1 MDAEAEIA
9 RSLMRAVGVKAF
21 LEVPADRPDEFITV
35 EQTGSSEGR
44 VSRVS
49 LAVQAWAKT
58 RKRAREIAEA
68 AAAAAY
74 DLDELDNVFSPEVD
88 SIYRFPDPDSRA
100 ARYQLGVVV
109 RVCE

>member
-1 MDAEAEIA
+1 MDAEAAVA
-9 RSLMRAVGVKAF
+9 RSLMQATGVKAF

-58 RKRAREIAEA
+58 RKRAMEIAQA
-68 AAAAAY
+68 ASAAVY
-74 DLDELDNVFSPEVD
+74 DLDELDNVFGPEVE
-88 SIYRFPDPDSRA
+88 SIYRFPDPDSRM
-100 ARYQLGVVV
+100 ARYQLGAVI